1 MLILMC
7 LRVVTFAS
15 IAYGS
20 QFVKIADG
28 QKFTYCNIYY
38 EILINILLHYMN
50 LDQIWSIMLD
60 ISTRLHY
67 NNCIQ
72 FTSRLDLMYD
82 DLSLDYTYD
91 QAFNLDEDYADRY
104 ELDENDE
111 YARES
116 KDFQELAYQHYA

>member
-1 MLILMC
+1 
-7 LRVVTFAS
+7 
-15 IAYGS
+15 
-20 QFVKIADG
+20 
-28 QKFTYCNIYY
+28 
-38 EILINILLHYMN
+38 MN
-50 LDQIWSIMLD
+50 LDQMQSIKLD

-67 NNCIQ
+67 NISIQ

-116 KDFQELAYQHYA
+116 TDFQELAYQHYA

>member
-1 MLILMC
+1 
-7 LRVVTFAS
+7 
-15 IAYGS
+15 
-20 QFVKIADG
+20 
-28 QKFTYCNIYY
+28 
-38 EILINILLHYMN
+38 
-50 LDQIWSIMLD
+50 MLD

-72 FTSRLDLMYD
+72 FKSRLDLMYD

-116 KDFQELAYQHYA
+116 TDFQELAYQHYA

>member
-1 MLILMC
+1 
-7 LRVVTFAS
+7 
-15 IAYGS
+15 
-20 QFVKIADG
+20 
-28 QKFTYCNIYY
+28 
-38 EILINILLHYMN
+38 
-50 LDQIWSIMLD
+50 MLD

-67 NNCIQ
+67 NISRQ

-104 ELDENDE
+104 ELDENNE

>member
-1 MLILMC
+1 
-7 LRVVTFAS
+7 
-15 IAYGS
+15 
-20 QFVKIADG
+20 
-28 QKFTYCNIYY
+28 
-38 EILINILLHYMN
+38 
-50 LDQIWSIMLD
+50 MLD

-67 NNCIQ
+67 NISRQ

>member
-1 MLILMC
+1 
-7 LRVVTFAS
+7 
-15 IAYGS
+15 
-20 QFVKIADG
+20 
-28 QKFTYCNIYY
+28 
-38 EILINILLHYMN
+38 
-50 LDQIWSIMLD
+50 MLD

-91 QAFNLDEDYADRY
+91 QAFNLDEDYADWL